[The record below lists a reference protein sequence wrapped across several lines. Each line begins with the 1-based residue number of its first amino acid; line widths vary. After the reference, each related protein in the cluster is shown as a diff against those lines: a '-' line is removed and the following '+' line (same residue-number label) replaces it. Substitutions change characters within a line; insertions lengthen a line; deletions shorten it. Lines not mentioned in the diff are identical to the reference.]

1 MSLLQFGLCVRAH
14 MGLLLFGIVIFLPSC
29 KITWLN
35 RFLLG
40 HMGDLFYPGVG
51 LDSDLTLVPESK

>member
-1 MSLLQFGLCVRAH
+1 VRAH